1 MDRIYFDHSATTQVL
16 PEVLE
21 TMLPCFT
28 KFYGNASEPHTPG
41 NEAFELLL
49 KSRDTIASAINAKP
63 EEIIFTSG
71 GTESDNLAIK
81 GVAEAYKKKG
91 NHIITSSIEHPAVGN
106 TCKYLEKVGYDVTYI
121 PVDKN
126 GVVNPKDVENAINS
140 KTTLISIMHANN
152 VVGSIQP
159 IEEIGEIAKKRGI
172 IFHTDAVQSFGTL
185 EIDVEKLNVDLL
197 SMSSHK
203 LHGPKGVGT
212 LYKRKRVKITPLM
225 HGGEHEK
232 GKRAGT
238 ENIPG
243 IVGFAKAVEIAISEL
258 DEKAKK
264 LRELREYLV
273 KGVLE
278 EIDDVI
284 YLGHS
289 ENRLP
294 GHVSFAIKYVEGESI
309 VLGLDNKGI
318 AISSGSA
325 CASMKLEPSHVLLA
339 MGIAPEIAQGSIRI
353 SMGRG
358 NTEEEVNYFLE
369 VLPPIVKR
377 LREMSPLYP
386 GKEFEI

>member
-1 MDRIYFDHSATTQVL
+1 MKRIYFDHSATTQVL
-16 PEVLE
+16 PEVVDA
-21 TMLPCFT
+21 MIPCYT
-28 KFYGNASEPHTPG
+28 KFFGNASEPHTPG
-41 NEAFELLL
+41 NEAFELLH
-49 KSRDTIASAINAKP
+49 KSREIIADAINARP

-81 GVAEAYKKKG
+81 GVAESYVKKG
-91 NHIITSSIEHPAVGN
+91 NRIITSSVEHPAVGN
-106 TCKYLEKVGYDVTYI
+106 TCKYLERVGYDVTYI

-126 GVVNPKDVENAINS
+126 GVVNPKDVESAINS

-159 IEEIGEIAKKRGI
+159 IEKIGEIAKKRGS

-185 EIDVEKLNVDLL
+185 KIDVEKLNVDLL
-197 SMSSHK
+197 SISSHK
-203 LHGPKGVGT
+203 LHGPKGIGA
-212 LYKRKRVKITPLM
+212 LYKKRGVKVISQM

-232 GKRAGT
+232 RRRAGT

-243 IVGFAKAVEIAISEL
+243 IVGFAKAVEIAISEI

-264 LRELREYLV
+264 LKKLREYLV

-278 EIDDVI
+278 GIDDVI
-284 YLGHS
+284 YTGHP

-294 GHVSFAIKYVEGESI
+294 GHASFVIKYIEGESI
-309 VLGLDNKGI
+309 VLALDNKGI

-325 CASMKLEPSHVLLA
+325 CSSIKLEPSHVLLS
-339 MGIAPEIAQGSIRI
+339 MGITPEIAQGSIRI

-358 NTEEEVNYFLE
+358 NTKEEVDYFLE
-369 VLPPIVKR
+369 VLSPIVKR

-386 GKEFEI
+386 GM

>member
-1 MDRIYFDHSATTQVL
+1 MKRVYFDHSATTQVL

-106 TCKYLEKVGYDVTYI
+106 TCKYLEKVEYDVTYI

-126 GVVNPKDVENAINS
+126 GVVNPEDVENAINS

-185 EIDVEKLNVDLL
+185 KIDIEKLNVDLL

-203 LHGPKGVGT
+203 LHGPKGVGA
-212 LYKRKRVKITPLM
+212 LYKRKGVKITPII

-232 GKRAGT
+232 RRRAGT

-243 IVGFAKAVEIAISEL
+243 IVGFAKAVEIAISEI

-264 LRELREYLV
+264 LKELREYLV
-273 KGVLE
+273 KGVFE
-278 EIDDVI
+278 RIDDVI
-284 YLGHS
+284 YTGHL

-294 GHVSFAIKYVEGESI
+294 GHASFTIKYIEGESI
-309 VLGLDNKGI
+309 VLALDNKGI

-325 CASMKLEPSHVLLA
+325 CSSIKLEPSHVLLS
-339 MGIAPEIAQGSIRI
+339 MGITPEIAQGSIRI

-358 NTEEEVNYFLE
+358 NTKEEVDYFLE

-377 LREMSPLYP
+377 LREISPLYP
-386 GKEFEI
+386 GK

>member
-243 IVGFAKAVEIAISEL
+243 IVGFAK
-258 DEKAKK
+258 
-264 LRELREYLV
+264 
-273 KGVLE
+273 
-278 EIDDVI
+278 
-284 YLGHS
+284 
-289 ENRLP
+289 
-294 GHVSFAIKYVEGESI
+294 
-309 VLGLDNKGI
+309 
-318 AISSGSA
+318 
-325 CASMKLEPSHVLLA
+325 
-339 MGIAPEIAQGSIRI
+339 Q
-353 SMGRG
+353 
-358 NTEEEVNYFLE
+358 
-369 VLPPIVKR
+369 
-377 LREMSPLYP
+377 
-386 GKEFEI
+386 

>member
-1 MDRIYFDHSATTQVL
+1 MKRIYFDHSATTQVL
-16 PEVLE
+16 PEVVE
-21 TMLPCFT
+21 AMIPCYT
-28 KFYGNASEPHTPG
+28 KFFGNASEPHTLG
-41 NEAFELLL
+41 NEAFELLH
-49 KSRDTIASAINAKP
+49 KSREIIAGAINARP

-81 GVAEAYKKKG
+81 GIAESYVKKG

-106 TCKYLEKVGYDVTYI
+106 TCKYLERVGYDITYI

-126 GVVNPKDVENAINS
+126 GVVNSKDVENAINS

-159 IEEIGEIAKKRGI
+159 IEEIGEIAKRRGV

-185 EIDVEKLNVDLL
+185 KIDVEKLNVDLL
-197 SMSSHK
+197 SISSHK
-203 LHGPKGVGT
+203 LHGPKGIGA
-212 LYKRKRVKITPLM
+212 LYKKRGVKVISQM

-232 GKRAGT
+232 GRRAGT

-243 IVGFAKAVEIAISEL
+243 IVGFAKAVEIAMSEI

-264 LRELREYLV
+264 LKKLREYLV
-273 KGVLE
+273 KGVSE
-278 EIDDVI
+278 GIEDVI
-284 YLGHS
+284 YTGHP

-294 GHVSFAIKYVEGESI
+294 GHASFAIKYIEGESI
-309 VLGLDNKGI
+309 VLALDNKGI

-325 CASMKLEPSHVLLA
+325 CSSIKSEPSHVLLS

-358 NTEEEVNYFLE
+358 NTKEEVDYFLE
-369 VLPPIVKR
+369 VLPAIVKR

-386 GKEFEI
+386 GM

>member
-126 GVVNPKDVENAINS
+126 GVVNPEDVDNAINS

-152 VVGSIQP
+152 IVGSIQP

-185 EIDVEKLNVDLL
+185 KIDIEKLNVDLL

-203 LHGPKGVGT
+203 LHGPKGVGA
-212 LYKRKRVKITPLM
+212 LYKRKGVKITPLI

-232 GKRAGT
+232 RRRAGT

-243 IVGFAKAVEIAISEL
+243 IVGFAKAVEIAISEI

-264 LRELREYLV
+264 LKKLREYLV

-278 EIDDVI
+278 GIDDVI
-284 YLGHS
+284 YTGHP

-294 GHVSFAIKYVEGESI
+294 GHASFVIKYIEGESI
-309 VLGLDNKGI
+309 VLALDNKGI

-325 CASMKLEPSHVLLA
+325 CSSIKLEPSHVLLS
-339 MGIAPEIAQGSIRI
+339 MGITPEIAQGSIRI

-358 NTEEEVNYFLE
+358 NTKEEVDYFLE
-369 VLPPIVKR
+369 VLSPIVKR

-386 GKEFEI
+386 GK